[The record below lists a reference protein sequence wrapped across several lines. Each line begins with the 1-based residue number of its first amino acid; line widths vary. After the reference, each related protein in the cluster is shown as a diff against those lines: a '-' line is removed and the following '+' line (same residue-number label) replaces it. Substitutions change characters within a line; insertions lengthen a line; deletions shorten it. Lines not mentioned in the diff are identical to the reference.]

1 MSKKTT
7 TTKVKRKTSKPD
19 VNAGLLVSDRVQL
32 KDVRLI
38 EFGCNQKQGAS
49 RGKKAYNMDY
59 STEVAVDKE
68 SGHVL
73 VIAKFHFE
81 AFAEGGPQKNKNVL
95 KAHATFALT
104 YTIENFKGLTQKG
117 FKQFADLNGIYNAW
131 PYWREFM
138 QNTIARLGLPPLVIP
153 VFRIVQPAGER
164 TAKSKADRK
173 KIARK
178 TTRKK

>member
-7 TTKVKRKTSKPD
+7 TAKVKRKTSKPD

-49 RGKKAYNMDY
+49 RAKKAYNMDY

-81 AFAEGGPQKNKNVL
+81 AFAEGEPQKNVL
-95 KAHATFALT
+95 KANATFALT
-104 YTIENFKGLTQKG
+104 YTIGNFKGLTQKG
-117 FKQFADLNGIYNAW
+117 FNQFADLNGIYNAW

-164 TAKSKADRK
+164 TAKPKADEK
-173 KIARK
+173 KIARRV
-178 TTRKK
+178 TRKK

>member
-1 MSKKTT
+1 MSKKKTT
-7 TTKVKRKTSKPD
+7 AKVKRKTSKPD

-38 EFGCNQKQGAS
+38 EFGCNQNQGAS
-49 RGKKAYNMDY
+49 RAKKTYKIDH
-59 STEVAVDKE
+59 STDVAVDKE

-81 AFAEGGPQKNKNVL
+81 AFAEGQPQKNVL
-95 KAHATFALT
+95 KANATFALT
-104 YTIENFKGLTQKG
+104 YTIENFEGLTDKG
-117 FKQFADLNGIYNAW
+117 FRQFADLNGIYNAW

-138 QNTIARLGLPPLVIP
+138 QNTIARLGMPPLVIP
-153 VFRIVQPAGER
+153 VFRIVQPAGEC

-178 TTRKK
+178 TAKKK